1 MRSII
6 TTFGVLLLSI
16 YVLIEQPVFAQA
28 PERMSYQAVIRDN
41 SNVLIKN
48 QQIGMRITISDGDTP
63 VYVETQL
70 ASTNDNGLVTLAIG
84 NGTILSGTFAGINW
98 ASGNFYI
105 STEIDPTGGTT
116 YTISGTT
123 ALLSVPYA
131 LYANSGGTPGPQGE
145 IGPQGQQG
153 PQGESGPAGPQGP
166 KGDAGPQGPKGDE
179 GVQGPQGLQGEP
191 GPAGLQGP
199 KGDAGLQGPKGED
212 GVQGQ
217 QGPQGEPGAA
227 GAQGPKG
234 DPGPQGV
241 QGAQGPKGDPGSLPD
256 GSAAGNTPYWN
267 GTSWVVNSGNIFN
280 NGGNIGIG
288 TTSPVARLDVRRTTS
303 GMVAAFHAP
312 GNLMVGLYE
321 GGTLRGYVGSFRGND
336 EDVDV
341 TSISGSVHLVNNNV
355 INLTAKDGNV
365 GVGITTPLSKLQVNG
380 NNNVM
385 NNSSARANYHLS
397 LINPANDTGEAV
409 GISFGISSGS
419 DIGSSIYHIR
429 EGANSHGSLIF
440 ATRPSGGSI
449 TERMKIT
456 GTGRVGIGTDNPD
469 QLLHVQNNNGSAF
482 IKVRSGGKAS
492 ESAGIDLVRD
502 GGVRQWRI
510 VNSGS
515 SAGPLFL
522 GDLLFQSQNTDITG
536 VGNLLSTNFVF
547 NHDYF
552 YPFRDNQV
560 TLGRSGRRWSVIHAA
575 TGTINTSDA
584 REKSNIANI
593 HYGLEEVMRLRPV
606 SFTWNENPEWGTKLG
621 LIAQEVEGVVREVVV
636 HSEPEP
642 TYDEDGKLSS
652 EGSDQYGIYYS
663 DLIPVLIK
671 AIQDQQAII
680 EALDERI
687 KAMEGETFISN
698 KN

>member
-1 MRSII
+1 MKRLCTILGLII
-6 TTFGVLLLSI
+6 IVVFVVLHEP
-16 YVLIEQPVFAQA
+16 LIAQA

-41 SNVLIKN
+41 SNMLIKN
-48 QQIGMRITISDGDTP
+48 QQIGMRITISEGDTP

-70 ASTNDNGLVTLAIG
+70 ASTNDNGLVTLEIG
-84 NGTILSGTFAGINW
+84 GGQAVSGTFGEINW
-98 ASGNFYI
+98 SGGNFFI
-105 STEIDPTGGTT
+105 KTETDPSGGTI
-116 YTISGTT
+116 YTISGTS

-131 LYANSGGTPGPQGE
+131 LFAASGGTPGAQG
-145 IGPQGQQG
+145 
-153 PQGESGPAGPQGP
+153 
-166 KGDAGPQGPKGDE
+166 
-179 GVQGPQGLQGEP
+179 VQGLQGEP
-191 GPAGLQGP
+191 GPAGLQG
-199 KGDAGLQGPKGED
+199 
-212 GVQGQ
+212 
-217 QGPQGEPGAA
+217 
-227 GAQGPKG
+227 
-234 DPGPQGV
+234 DPGPQGL
-241 QGAQGPKGDPGSLPD
+241 QGQSGEPGPAGLQGDPGNQGPQGPQGDPGILMN

-280 NGGNIGIG
+280 NGGNIGLG

-303 GMVAAFHAP
+303 GMAAAFHAP
-312 GNLMVGLYE
+312 SNLMVGLYE
-321 GGTLRGYVGSFRGND
+321 DGTLRGYVGSFRGND

-365 GVGITTPLSKLQVNG
+365 GVGTTTPLSKLQVNG
-380 NNNVM
+380 NNNVL

-397 LINPANDTGEAV
+397 LINPANDTGEGV
-409 GISFGISSGS
+409 GISFGASTGGS
-419 DIGSSIYHIR
+419 IGSSIYHVR
-429 EGANSHGSLIF
+429 EGANSYGSLHF
-440 ATRPSGGSI
+440 ATRPSGGDI
-449 TERMKIT
+449 TERMKIASN
-456 GTGRVGIGTDNPD
+456 GRVGIGTDNPD
-469 QLLHVQNNNGSAF
+469 QLLHVQNNEGSAF
-482 IKVRSGGKAS
+482 IKVRSGGRQI
-492 ESAGIDLVRD
+492 ESAGIDLVRG

-510 VNSGS
+510 ANSGNPNS
-515 SAGPLFL
+515 PLNL
-522 GDLLFQSQNTDITG
+522 GDLTFQTASYDVTENTETH
-536 VGNLLSTNFVF
+536 FVF

-621 LIAQEVEGVVREVVV
+621 LIAQEVEDVVSEVVV

-642 TYDEDGKLSS
+642 TYDEDGNLSS
-652 EGSDQYGIYYS
+652 EGSDHYGIYYS

-680 EALDERI
+680 EGLDSRI
-687 KAMEGETFISN
+687 KILEGEALIT
-698 KN
+698 KKD